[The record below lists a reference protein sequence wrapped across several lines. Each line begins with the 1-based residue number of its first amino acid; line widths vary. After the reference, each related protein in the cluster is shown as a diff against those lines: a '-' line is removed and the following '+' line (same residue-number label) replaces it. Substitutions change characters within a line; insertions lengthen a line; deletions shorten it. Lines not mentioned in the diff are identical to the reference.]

1 MKNSCTENDPAKENL
16 GKEPSAC
23 DLHPAAGALHFS
35 CSDINRR
42 SAAIKA
48 PTITTGLPELYLDQ
62 FSFIM
67 ECNIKRTVDSATCVC
82 AIELIYVSN
91 LFMHC

>member
-23 DLHPAAGALHFS
+23 DLHPAAGALHFN
-35 CSDINRR
+35 CSDMNRR
-42 SAAIKA
+42 STAIKA

-62 FSFIM
+62 GFFLNGM
-67 ECNIKRTVDSATCVC
+67 QYKTHR
-82 AIELIYVSN
+82 
-91 LFMHC
+91 